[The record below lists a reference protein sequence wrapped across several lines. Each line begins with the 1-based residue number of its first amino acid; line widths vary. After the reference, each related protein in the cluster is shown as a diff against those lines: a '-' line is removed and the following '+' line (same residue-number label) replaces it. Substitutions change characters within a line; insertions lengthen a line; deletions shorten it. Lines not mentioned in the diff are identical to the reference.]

1 MPTCRRPPH
10 YSEGM
15 TNPLLDV
22 NSRLVVAH
30 RGNSIGA
37 PENTLE
43 SLRQGVALGADAIEF
58 DVRMTRDGVTV
69 VFHDAELN
77 RTTDGVGP
85 VNRRTFD
92 ELRLLNAGGRFSR
105 AGSDPYRV
113 PSLEEVLDEFRRIP
127 LIIEVKEFAA
137 VESTERLVRK
147 FDAQDRVLVG
157 SSNDA
162 VMARFYRSGLAACA
176 SMRDAALLIPQ
187 AMLGIRPAR
196 PRYDVLSLTPEYRGV
211 PIPIAKMA
219 AAVRSRGIPTHVWTV
234 NDPVE
239 AGRFWDAGV
248 NAILTDDPGAILR
261 TRPN

>member
-1 MPTCRRPPH
+1 
-10 YSEGM
+10 M
-15 TNPLLDV
+15 TNRLLDV

-30 RGNSIGA
+30 RGNSIAA

-43 SLRQGVALGADAIEF
+43 SLRQGVAVGADALEF
-58 DVRMTRDGVTV
+58 DVRMTGDDVAV

-85 VNRRTFD
+85 LNGLTFN
-92 ELRLLNAGGRFSR
+92 ELRQLDAGGRFSR
-105 AGSDPYRV
+105 AGSAAYRI
-113 PSLEEVLDEFRRIP
+113 PSLEEVLDEFRSIP
-127 LIIEVKEFAA
+127 LIIEVKELAA
-137 VESTERLVRK
+137 VESTERLVRR
-147 FDAQDRVLVG
+147 FGAQDRVLIG

-176 SMRDAALLIPQ
+176 SMRDAALLIPLVV
-187 AMLGIRPAR
+187 LGIRPAR

-211 PIPIAKMA
+211 PIPIGRMA

-239 AGRFWDAGV
+239 AGRFWAAGI
-248 NAILTDDPGAILR
+248 NAILTDDPAAILR
-261 TRPN
+261 TRPG